1 MPLHWLHDE
10 LQQRRSL
17 GLFRSISVATHT
29 SDSEIEIDGKRLVNF
44 GANDYLG
51 LASHPNLI
59 AVVNAPT
66 EPGCEVNRWGSG
78 ASPLVSGYGPNHAA
92 LEYEIAKFENT
103 EAAILFST
111 GYAANVGTV
120 AALATSQDIIF
131 SDELN
136 HASLID
142 GCRLSR
148 AKICIYPHADIDILR
163 ALLREHR
170 KTARRA
176 FLVTDSLFSMD
187 GDIAPLDSIVEL
199 ADEYD
204 FVTII
209 DEAHATV
216 VYGQHGRGV
225 SELFGVEDRI
235 PVRIGTLSKAIGS
248 LGGFVAGS
256 QILID
261 YLRNFART
269 YVYSTAMPAGMSR
282 AAIAGLRLAHQMHNE
297 RQQLQRTSIQL
308 RKSLTGIGLSVPMGD
323 SPIIPVYLGDA
334 ETTVQLSLELRNQG
348 HFVPAIRPPT
358 VPQEKSLLRISLSI
372 SHTEKQI
379 ASLLTC
385 INHRPELQP

>member
-1 MPLHWLHDE
+1 MPFHWLHDE

-17 GLFRSISVATHT
+17 GLLRSVSIATHI
-29 SDSEIEIDGKRLVNF
+29 SDSEIELDGKRLVNF

-59 AVVNAPT
+59 AAANPRTGSEAGS
-66 EPGCEVNRWGSG
+66 EGNRWGSG

-92 LEYEIAKFENT
+92 LECEIAKFEDT

-120 AALATSQDIIF
+120 AALASSQDIIF

-148 AKICIYPHADIDILR
+148 AKICIYPHTDIDLLR

-170 KTARRA
+170 GTARRA
-176 FLVTDSLFSMD
+176 FLATDSLFSMD
-187 GDIAPLDSIVEL
+187 GDLAPLDSIVEL

-204 FVTII
+204 FVPIV
-209 DEAHATV
+209 DEAHATG

-225 SELFGVEDRI
+225 SEFFGVEDRI

-256 QILID
+256 QTLVD

-269 YVYSTAMPAGMSR
+269 YVYSTAMPAGMAR
-282 AAIAGLRLAHQMHNE
+282 AAIASLQLTLQMNDEREQLR
-297 RQQLQRTSIQL
+297 RTSFQL
-308 RKSLTGIGLSVPMGD
+308 RESLIQIGLSVPNGD

-334 ETTVQLSLELRNQG
+334 EKTVQLSFELRQQG
-348 HFVPAIRPPT
+348 QFVPAIRPPT
-358 VPQEKSLLRISLSI
+358 VPHEKSLLRISLSI
-372 SHTEKQI
+372 KHTEKQI
-379 ASLLTC
+379 ANLLKVVQQIT
-385 INHRPELQP
+385 I